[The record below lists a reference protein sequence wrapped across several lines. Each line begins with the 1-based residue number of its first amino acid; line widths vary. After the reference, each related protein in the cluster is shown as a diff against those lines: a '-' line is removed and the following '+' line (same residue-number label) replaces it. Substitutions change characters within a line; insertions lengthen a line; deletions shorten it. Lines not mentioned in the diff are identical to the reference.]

1 MRRLR
6 MIAMAVAVPLAL
18 GAVLAPQ
25 AASAAPASPVKISF
39 IFYNSPGPDNHS
51 LASLRAEYVLVQN
64 TTNHRVTITNWTITD
79 KAHHT
84 FKFGRT
90 TLPANANVYVHTSRG
105 RPTGSPVFQRFW
117 GRTNYAW
124 SNTGDT
130 AVLKNAAGTVKSRCS
145 YSDPHQRRLSHR
157 C

>member
-6 MIAMAVAVPLAL
+6 MIAMATAVPLSL
-18 GAVLAPQ
+18 GAFLAPQ
-25 AASAAPASPVKISF
+25 TASAAPASPVKISF
-39 IFYNSPGPDNHS
+39 IFYNPPGRDNGS
-51 LASLRAEYVLVQN
+51 RASLNNEYVIVKN
-64 TTNHRVTITNWTITD
+64 TTNHRVTITNWKLTD

-90 TLPANANVYVHTSRG
+90 VLPAFASVYVHTGHG
-105 RPTGSPVFQRFW
+105 RPSGPPVIQRYW
-117 GRTNYAW
+117 GRDHYAW

-130 AVLKNAAGTVKSRCS
+130 AVLKNAGGTVKSRCS